1 MDKAENLL
9 LYVRIALLTTEA
21 QLNTVFNP
29 TVTVLHMLKNP
40 IPELVLYFDLEWVP
54 DAAGAKRLF
63 DLPDETTELEA
74 MQALW
79 AHSPQYDAEKNPRPF
94 LKYMFSRVVSIA
106 FLSRKFHFN
115 RDRER
120 VTEFALNSLPK
131 LPLESDDVD
140 EASIIDRFLYFVGE
154 RRPQLVGF
162 NSAESDLQVLIQ
174 RGLINEVT
182 APAFNERPNKPWEGP
197 DYFDARNSEAHFD
210 LLTKFSNRGGM
221 SPRLDELAKMCG
233 FPGKIDVKGDQVTD
247 LWLARD
253 LTKIVEYNQIDT
265 LNTYLV
271 WLRLVYFAGQIS
283 EEDYIHEQ
291 EQFREFLENETTK
304 PEKAFLADFLA
315 KWPL

>member
-1 MDKAENLL
+1 
-9 LYVRIALLTTEA
+9 
-21 QLNTVFNP
+21 
-29 TVTVLHMLKNP
+29 MLKSP
-40 IPELVLYFDLEWVP
+40 IHELALFFDLEWVP

-74 MQALW
+74 MQKLW
-79 AHSPQYDAEKNPRPF
+79 EQSPQYNVDTMPRPF

-115 RDRER
+115 RDHER
-120 VTEFALNSLPK
+120 VIEFSLNSLPK

-140 EASIIDRFLYFVGE
+140 EAAIIERFLYMVGE

-162 NSAESDLQVLIQ
+162 NSADSDLQVLIQ
-174 RGLINEVT
+174 RGMINEVT
-182 APAFNERPNKPWEGP
+182 APAFCKRPDKPWEGP
-197 DYFDARNSEAHFD
+197 DYFDSRNSEAHLDIIKRFY
-210 LLTKFSNRGGM
+210 GGTGM
-221 SPRLDELAKMCG
+221 TPRLDELAKLCG

-253 LTKIVEYNQIDT
+253 VTKIVEYNQIDT

-271 WLRLVYFAGQIS
+271 WLRLVYFAGKIG
-283 EEDYIHEQ
+283 EEDYHIEQ
-291 EQFREFLENETTK
+291 EHFREFLENETQK